1 MLVEMQSKQ
10 QKLQHKLTN
19 QLLSPPT
26 LEPSH
31 NSPLQILLFLPFSP
45 PPFFIVHHQSETL
58 SPPPPPLPLP
68 PSPPHPRHIA
78 IHLTSLPPPPPT
90 PVVNN
95 SNELGPVEE
104 LALPPNETS
113 VTLSNLKY
121 STRYKFYL
129 SAKTAGGAGV
139 AITQEVVTI
148 VDEGK
153 SADAEM
159 KRQTCS

>member
-1 MLVEMQSKQ
+1 MED
-10 QKLQHKLTN
+10 
-19 QLLSPPT
+19 
-26 LEPSH
+26 
-31 NSPLQILLFLPFSP
+31 
-45 PPFFIVHHQSETL
+45 
-58 SPPPPPLPLP
+58 
-68 PSPPHPRHIA
+68 
-78 IHLTSLPPPPPT
+78 
-90 PVVNN
+90 
-95 SNELGPVEE
+95 

-153 SADAEM
+153 SADAERRH
-159 KRQTCS
+159 KTCS